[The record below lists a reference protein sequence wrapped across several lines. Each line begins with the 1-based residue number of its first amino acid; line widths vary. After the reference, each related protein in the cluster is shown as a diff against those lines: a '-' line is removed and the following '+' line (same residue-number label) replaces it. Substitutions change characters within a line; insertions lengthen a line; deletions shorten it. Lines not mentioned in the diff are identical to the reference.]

1 MLCTWVALFFHPNV
15 SLSQIVFCLYFVD
28 HPILQATAEKLLG
41 ARVCQRHMYQHSAQT
56 LLCCSKHTM
65 LSWQNIP
72 LQSSLSKSVYQC
84 NVVSS
89 AHYLHPPWIFFSLGF
104 FHSNHSLLHLKSH
117 FQSHSPSNQFLISS
131 TRLSF

>member
-1 MLCTWVALFFHPNV
+1 MCTWVVLFFHPNG
-15 SLSQIVFCLYFVD
+15 SFPQIIFCLYFVD
-28 HPILQATAEKLLG
+28 HHILQAKAETLLST
-41 ARVCQRHMYQHSAQT
+41 RVCQRHLKKYVSALT
-56 LLCCSKHTM
+56 LLCCSKHSM